1 MSDPV
6 IYYRPGCPFALKL
19 RTALTLHRVR
29 FSSVRFGDDEAGDA
43 QVRSVDG
50 GNEIS
55 PTVHIDGAWLTN
67 PSWRE
72 VARKCSK

>member
-1 MSDPV
+1 M
-6 IYYRPGCPFALKL
+6 
-19 RTALTLHRVR
+19 R

-43 QVRSVDG
+43 QVRSVNG

-55 PTVHIDGAWLTN
+55 PTVHVNGAWLTN

-72 VARKCSK
+72 VAKDCSK